1 MTWQCTKYVR
11 DVEADDKFL
20 GPLSFR
26 QFLFFG
32 GFGIHELWTT
42 FVNYGLSKFSI

>member
-1 MTWQCTKYVR
+1 MSVYKVPQ

-26 QFLFFG
+26 Q
-32 GFGIHELWTT
+32 
-42 FVNYGLSKFSI
+42 LSLLAL